1 MQNIYVTRPTT
12 ETYWKNG
19 VFDNKRH
26 AKIGAVHHKK
36 IFTRV
41 CRSKPGLT
49 TKILHE
55 HCLQLLQRQNP
66 RETMFYYLF
75 LEIKA
80 EYIFIQ

>member
-1 MQNIYVTRPTT
+1 MA

-19 VFDNKRH
+19 MFDNKRH
-26 AKIGAVHHKK
+26 AKFGAMHHKT

-55 HCLQLLQRQNP
+55 HCLQFLKRQNP
-66 RETMFYYLF
+66 KEIMFYYLF
-75 LEIKA
+75 WEIQVD
-80 EYIFIQ
+80 YIFI